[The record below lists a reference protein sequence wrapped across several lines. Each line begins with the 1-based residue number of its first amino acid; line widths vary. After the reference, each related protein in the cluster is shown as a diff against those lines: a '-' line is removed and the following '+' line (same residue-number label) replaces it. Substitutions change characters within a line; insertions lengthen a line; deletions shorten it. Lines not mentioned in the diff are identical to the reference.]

1 MERFGKRLK
10 PWMVIPLLVLALG
23 GGVGAIVLKA
33 QKGPKLDL
41 DKLTVVAKTEALQL
55 KVTASGTI
63 EPIRSVNISPKN
75 SGRLVE
81 LYVEQGD
88 SVSAGQL
95 LARMENRDISAQR
108 TQAQGRIAQI
118 QAKLQELAA
127 GDSNR
132 DNDIAA
138 SRVDQA
144 RSDLAAAESRLG
156 EAVAAATNTS
166 GERSQVRAGI
176 AENQAQFDEAQATLR
191 LARSQFKRNQKL
203 EADGAISRDRLD
215 ELQAAVLRAEA
226 AAARTQA
233 TVSRGGAAVD
243 RLEANIAAAQARVRQ
258 AEISVS
264 QARARLQ
271 QSQLELDRSR
281 APKRPEQLDQVRAEL
296 VQAQGQLQAIDVQQ
310 GDTEIRAPFAG
321 TITQRYAQPGAF
333 VTPTTAASSTASATS
348 TSIVA
353 IAEGI
358 EVIANIPEVDVDQIK
373 LGQPVEILVDAYPDR
388 PFQGKVRLIAPAA
401 IKEQNVTSFQIR
413 VSVLDSKLLRSG
425 MNADLTFI
433 GGKTASSLVVPTV
446 AIITREGETGVILS
460 AEGEPK
466 FQSVTIGTTVDNQ
479 TQILKGLG
487 ENDRVFIDIPPNDA
501 RFKPFQAAT
510 P

>member
-23 GGVGAIVLKA
+23 AGVGSIVLKA

-75 SGRLVE
+75 AGRLVE

-95 LARMENRDISAQR
+95 LARMESRDVSAQR
-108 TQAQGRIAQI
+108 TQAEGRIAQI
-118 QAKLQELAA
+118 QARLQELAA

-176 AENQAQFDEAQATLR
+176 AENQAQSDEAQATLR
-191 LARSQFKRNQKL
+191 LARSQFKRNQQL
-203 EADGAISRDRLD
+203 ANEGAISRDRLD
-215 ELQAAVLRAEA
+215 ELQAAVFRAEA

-243 RLEANIAAAQARVRQ
+243 RLESNIAAAQARVRQ

-264 QARARLQ
+264 QARERLQ

-296 VQAQGQLQAIDVQQ
+296 IQAQGQLQSIDVQQ
-310 GDTEIRAPFAG
+310 SDTEIRAPFSG

-373 LGQPVEILVDAYPDR
+373 PGQSVEIRVDAYPDQ

-433 GGKTASSLVVPTV
+433 GGKTANSLVVPTV
-446 AIITREGETGVILS
+446 AIITREGETGVIFS
-460 AEGEPK
+460 AEGEPEFK
-466 FQSVTIGTTVDNQ
+466 PVTIGTTVDNK

>member
-1 MERFGKRLK
+1 MERFGKRFK
-10 PWMVIPLLVLALG
+10 PWMLIPLLLLVLG
-23 GGVGAIVLKA
+23 GGVGAIVLKS

-41 DKLTVVAKTEALQL
+41 DKLTVVTKTEALQL

-75 SGRLVE
+75 AGRLVE

-88 SVSAGQL
+88 TVTAGQL
-95 LARMENRDISAQR
+95 LARMESRDVSAQR
-108 TQAQGRIAQI
+108 TQAEGRIAQI
-118 QAKLQELAA
+118 QARLKELAA
-127 GDSNR
+127 GDTSR
-132 DNDIAA
+132 DNEIAA

-156 EAVAAATNTS
+156 ESLATLNNAS

-176 AENQAQFDEAQATLR
+176 VENQAQADEAQATLR
-191 LARSQFKRNQKL
+191 LARSQFKRNQQL
-203 EADGAISRDRLD
+203 AAEGAISRDRLD
-215 ELQAAVLRAEA
+215 ELQATVLRAEA

-233 TVSRGGAAVD
+233 TVSRGSSAIA
-243 RLEANIAAAQARVRQ
+243 RLEANIAAAQSRVRQ

-264 QARARLQ
+264 QARERLE

-296 VQAQGQLQAIDVQQ
+296 IQAQGQLQAIEVQQ
-310 GDTEIRAPFAG
+310 SDTEIRAPFSG

-373 LGQPVEILVDAYPDR
+373 PGQPVEIRVDAYPDK
-388 PFQGKVRLIAPAA
+388 PFEGKVRLIAPAA
-401 IKEQNVTSFQIR
+401 IKEQNVTSFQVRGSI
-413 VSVLDSKLLRSG
+413 LDGQLLRSG
-425 MNADLTFI
+425 MNADLTFL
-433 GGKTASSLVVPTV
+433 GGKTEQSLVVPTV
-446 AIITREGETGVILS
+446 AIVTQNGETGVILS
-460 AEGEPK
+460 KEGEPK
-466 FQSVTIGTTVDNQ
+466 FQAVTIGDSVDNQ
-479 TQILKGLG
+479 TQILKGLNN
-487 ENDRVFIDIPPNDA
+487 NDRVFIDIPANDP
-501 RFKPFQAAT
+501 RFKPFQSAT

>member
-23 GGVGAIVLKA
+23 GGVGAIVLKS

-41 DKLTVVAKTEALQL
+41 DKLTVVTQSESLQL

-75 SGRLVE
+75 AGRLVE

-88 SVSAGQL
+88 SVTAGQL
-95 LARMENRDISAQR
+95 LARMESRDISAQR

-144 RSDLAAAESRLG
+144 RGDLAAAESRLAEAIASFNNANG
-156 EAVAAATNTS
+156 EIGQQQDQVAAAQ
-166 GERSQVRAGI
+166 GQI
-176 AENQAQFDEAQATLR
+176 AEVQATLN
-191 LARSQFKRNQKL
+191 LARTQFKRNQQLAK
-203 EADGAISRDRLD
+203 DGAISRDRLD
-215 ELQAAVLRAEA
+215 QLQSEVL
-226 AAARTQA
+226 
-233 TVSRGGAAVD
+233 
-243 RLEANIAAAQARVRQ
+243 RLEAVAVRAQADLNRVRQGVGRINAGISAAQARVRQ

-264 QARARLQ
+264 QARERLQ

-296 VQAQGQLQAIDVQQ
+296 TQAQGQLQAIEVQQ
-310 GDTEIRAPFAG
+310 SDTEIRAPFAG

-373 LGQPVEILVDAYPDR
+373 PGQAVEIRVDAYPDQ

-413 VSVLDSKLLRSG
+413 VSVLDSKLPRSG
-425 MNADLTFI
+425 MNADLTFL
-433 GGKTASSLVVPTV
+433 GSKTAQSLVVPTV

-460 AEGEPK
+460 VDGEPK
-466 FQSVTIGTTVDNQ
+466 FRSVTIGTTVDNK

>member
-10 PWMVIPLLVLALG
+10 PWMGIPLLLLALG
-23 GGVGAIVLKA
+23 GGVGSIALNA

-41 DKLTVVAKTEALQL
+41 DKLTVVTKRESLQR

-75 SGRLVE
+75 AGRLVE

-88 SVSAGQL
+88 SVTAGQL
-95 LARMENRDISAQR
+95 LARMESRDISAQR
-108 TQAQGRIAQI
+108 TQAEGRIAQI

-156 EAVAAATNTS
+156 EALAAFNNATGLRGQQRDS
-166 GERSQVRAGI
+166 VSEGE
-176 AENQAQFDEAQATLR
+176 AQLTETQATLN

-203 EADGAISRDRLD
+203 ALEGAISRDRLD
-215 ELQAAVLRAEA
+215 ELQATVLRAEA
-226 AAARTQA
+226 NVARAKAVANRVQQGI
-233 TVSRGGAAVD
+233 SRVESD
-243 RLEANIAAAQARVRQ
+243 IAAAQSRVRQ

-264 QARARLQ
+264 QAQKRIA
-271 QSQLELDRSR
+271 QSQLELDRSL
-281 APKRPEQLDQVRAEL
+281 APRRPEQLDQTRAEL
-296 VQAQGQLQAIDVQQ
+296 TQAQGQLQLIDVQQ
-310 GDTEIRAPFAG
+310 SDTEIRAPFSG

-373 LGQPVEILVDAYPDR
+373 PGQAVEILVDAYPDQ

-425 MNADLTFI
+425 MNADLTFL
-433 GGKTASSLVVPTV
+433 GGKTAQSLVVPTV
-446 AIITREGETGVILS
+446 AIVTQNGETGVILS
-460 AEGEPK
+460 QEGEPK
-466 FQSVTIGTTVDNQ
+466 FQPVTIGDTVDNK
-479 TQILKGLG
+479 TQIIKGLG